1 MRENTI
7 CKTRVICLIFKL
19 IRMDRSLAL
28 RYGGFSRGRGYGGDI
43 LPNLLRKDYRLLSAL
58 TAVCL
63 SYAGLAGP
71 TYAQFTPTPQSDQ
84 DLKLAADS
92 PFRDPDIIY
101 LEANTLIN
109 DDAGE
114 ILTAQGDVEGRYQD
128 KTLRADKV
136 VYNLTTGQVIAE
148 GNVALVQADGS
159 SQYADKLE
167 LSNELEAGT
176 ATDFV
181 ARLPGGGVSAASFV
195 ARGKNGEVELY
206 NAYYTACE
214 VCEEKPNP
222 SWRIKARQV
231 TQDKESRTVQY
242 RDATF
247 ELFGLPI
254 FYTPYLAHPDPSAQR
269 ASGIL
274 TPFAGYSNA
283 TGLNA
288 RVPYYW
294 AIDEYTEATIT
305 PRVYSKV
312 NPLLEADFARQFHTG
327 RVELEGS
334 VTYGSI
340 FDNNGMAFD
349 DASLFT
355 DPANAPIGKELRG
368 HIFAKGLFTPTN
380 FWTYG
385 FGFQYTSDDNYL
397 TRYNLNDQRQ
407 TQGLYEGESGRNT
420 SQAFLVGLD
429 DRTRVTVSAVGFQDR
444 RDRINEIDPAL
455 NNGAEFSFNERDD
468 GVLPIIAPRIEAEH
482 YLTDPLLS
490 GRLKASG
497 NLTVLTRDTGSDYTR
512 ASAALDYGKTLIA
525 PGGVE
530 IKPFANVRADYYEIE
545 ADNDILPGV
554 DTNSFDRTLG
564 QVGVDIRYPFMKLG
578 EKVTW
583 VLEPRVQIT
592 QSFGDAKLDEFAE
605 NGATDLVLVAEDA
618 GNADLTAALLWQS
631 NKSSGFDFW
640 QDGTRVDVGGSL
652 AANWGRQSSA
662 SLFLG
667 QSFST
672 GGGGEAIDGLS
683 SEDGGFIIG
692 SGLAGD
698 KSDIIGEAAIN
709 LGRTLSAQTKLRYN
723 EETKDLTR
731 IDTSAR
737 LRSKW
742 VEASSRYYRLNS
754 VRNNLIEKAPSEE
767 VTGAV
772 RLNITDN
779 WSTSYSATR
788 DLDRDTTQRQTFGI
802 RYRDE
807 CTLIELLYTDNQ
819 FNNDAIR
826 DNSSIGVRVSL
837 LSLGDFGG

>member
-1 MRENTI
+1 M
-7 CKTRVICLIFKL
+7 
-19 IRMDRSLAL
+19 
-28 RYGGFSRGRGYGGDI
+28 
-43 LPNLLRKDYRLLSAL
+43 PNILRKDYRLLTAL
-58 TAVCL
+58 STVCL
-63 SYAGLAGP
+63 LYAGLAEVAH
-71 TYAQFTPTPQSDQ
+71 AQFSQSAQSNQ

-101 LEANTLIN
+101 LEADTLTN
-109 DDAGE
+109 DDAGQ

-136 VYNLTTGQVIAE
+136 VYNLSTGQVIAE
-148 GNVALVQADGS
+148 GNVVLVQPDGS

-195 ARGKNGEVELY
+195 ARGENGEVELY

-231 TQDKESRTVQY
+231 TQDTNSRTVQY

-247 ELFGLPI
+247 ELFGLPV

-269 ASGIL
+269 SSGIL

-283 TGLNA
+283 TGVNA

-294 AIDEYTEATIT
+294 AIDDYTEATIT

-312 NPLLEADFARQFHTG
+312 NPLLEADFVRQFHTG
-327 RVELEGS
+327 RVEVEGS

-340 FDNNGMAFD
+340 FDNNGTAFD
-349 DASLFT
+349 DAALFT
-355 DPANAPIGKELRG
+355 DPDNAPIGKELRG

-385 FGFQYTSDDNYL
+385 FGFQYTSDDNFL
-397 TRYNLNDQRQ
+397 TRYNLSDQRQ

-420 SQAFLVGLD
+420 SQGFLVGLD
-429 DRTRVTVSAVGFQDR
+429 DKTRVTVSAVAFQDR
-444 RDRINEIDPAL
+444 RDRINEIDPSL
-455 NNGAEFSFNERDD
+455 NNGATFSFNETDD

-482 YLTDPLLS
+482 YLTDPILS

-530 IKPFANVRADYYEIE
+530 VKPFANVRADYYEIE

-554 DTNSFDRTLG
+554 DTNKFDRTLG
-564 QVGVDIRYPFMKLG
+564 QVGVDIRYPLINLG
-578 EKVTW
+578 ENVTW
-583 VLEPRVQIT
+583 VLEPRVQVT

-605 NGATDLVLVAEDA
+605 SGATESFILAEDA
-618 GNADLTAALLWQS
+618 GNADLTAALLWQP

-640 QDGTRVDVGGSL
+640 QDGTRIDVGGSL
-652 AANWGRQSSA
+652 TADWGKQNSA
-662 SLFLG
+662 SFFLG
-667 QSFST
+667 QSFSS
-672 GGGGEAIDGLS
+672 GGSGEAIDGLS
-683 SEDGGFIIG
+683 SEDGGFIVG
-692 SGLAGD
+692 SGLEGK
-698 KSDIIGEAAIN
+698 KSDIVSEASLN
-709 LGRTLSAQTKLRYN
+709 LGRTLRAQTKLRYN
-723 EETKDLTR
+723 EDTKELTR

-742 VEASSRYYRLNS
+742 VEAGARYYRLNS
-754 VRNNLIEKAPSEE
+754 VTNELIENAPSEE
-767 VTGAV
+767 ITGSV
-772 RLNITDN
+772 RVHVTDN

-788 DLDRDTTQRQTFGI
+788 DLERDTTQRQTFGV
-802 RYRDE
+802 RYRDD
-807 CTLIELLYTDNQ
+807 CTLIELLYTDKR

-826 DNSSIGVRVSL
+826 NNSSIGVRVSL

>member
-1 MRENTI
+1 
-7 CKTRVICLIFKL
+7 
-19 IRMDRSLAL
+19 
-28 RYGGFSRGRGYGGDI
+28 
-43 LPNLLRKDYRLLSAL
+43 LPILLRKPNSLLATLS
-58 TAVCL
+58 TACL
-63 SYAGLAGP
+63 SYAGLSAP
-71 TYAQFTPTPQSDQ
+71 AYAQFTQPTQSGQ

-101 LEANTLIN
+101 LEADTLIN
-109 DDAGE
+109 DETAQ
-114 ILTAQGDVEGRYQD
+114 ILTAQGSVEGRYQD

-136 VYNLTTGQVIAE
+136 VYNLDSGQVIAE
-148 GNVALVQADGS
+148 GNVVLVQPDGS
-159 SQYADKLE
+159 SQYADKLQ

-181 ARLPGGGVSAASFV
+181 ARLPGGGVTAASFV
-195 ARGKNGEVELY
+195 ARGENGEVELY

-231 TQDKESRTVQY
+231 TQDRDSRTVQY

-247 ELFGLPI
+247 EVFGLPV
-254 FYTPYLAHPDPSAQR
+254 FYTPYLAHPDPSAER

-274 TPFAGYSNA
+274 TPFAGYSNS
-283 TGLNA
+283 TGVNA

-294 AIDEYTEATIT
+294 AIDDYTEATIT

-312 NPLLEADFARQFHTG
+312 NPLLEYDFARQFHTG
-327 RVELEGS
+327 RVEAEGS
-334 VTYGSI
+334 ITYGSI
-340 FDNNGMAFD
+340 FDNNGSAFD
-349 DASLFT
+349 DASLFL
-355 DPANAPIGKELRG
+355 DPANAPIGKELRA

-397 TRYNLNDQRQ
+397 TRYSLSDQRQ

-429 DRTRVTVSAVGFQDR
+429 DKTRFTVSAVGFQDR
-444 RDRINEIDPAL
+444 RDRINAIDPTA
-455 NNGAEFSFNERDD
+455 NGGAQYSFSETDD

-482 YLTDPLLS
+482 YLTDPVLS

-497 NLTVLTRDTGSDYTR
+497 NLTVLNRDTGADYTR
-512 ASAALDYGKTLIA
+512 ATAALDYGKTWIA
-525 PGGVE
+525 PGGIEV
-530 IKPFANVRADYYEIE
+530 KPFANVRADYYKID

-554 DTNSFDRTLG
+554 DTNTFDRTLG
-564 QVGVDIRYPFMKLG
+564 QVGVDIRYPFIKLG

-583 VLEPRVQIT
+583 VLEPRLQIT
-592 QSFGDAKLDEFAE
+592 ESFGDAKLDEFE
-605 NGATDLVLVAEDA
+605 EVGVTDIILSEDA
-618 GNADLTAALLWQS
+618 GNADLNAALLWQS

-640 QDGTRVDVGGSL
+640 QDGTRIDVGGSL
-652 AANWGRQSSA
+652 AANWGERSSA

-667 QSFST
+667 QSFASGSSGT
-672 GGGGEAIDGLS
+672 AIDGLS
-683 SEDGGFIIG
+683 SADGGFIVG
-692 SGLAGD
+692 SGLEGD
-698 KSDIIGEAAIN
+698 KSDIVGEASLN
-709 LGRTLSAQTKLRYN
+709 LGRAFRSQTKLRYN
-723 EETKDLTR
+723 EDTNELTR
-731 IDTSAR
+731 IDSSAR

-742 VEASSRYYRLNS
+742 VEAGARYYRLNNATS
-754 VRNNLIEKAPSEE
+754 SLINTLNAPPEE
-767 VTGAV
+767 ITGSI
-772 RLNITDN
+772 RLHVNEN

-788 DLDRDTTQRQTFGI
+788 DLDRDITQHQTFGI

-807 CTLIELLYTDNQ
+807 CTLIELLYTDKR

-826 DNSSIGVRVSL
+826 NNSSIGVRVSL
-837 LSLGDFGG
+837 LSLGDFGD